1 MTALTNIVPTFVNSC
16 RKPKPVCEQLQ
27 KAKTL
32 CSDPQILI
40 EQRLDFSRWVPEG
53 FGTGDCLIVADKILH
68 IIDFK
73 YGVGILVAAENN
85 PQMMC
90 YALGALDIYDGIY
103 DIEEVRMTIFQ
114 PRRENISFWDISK
127 ADLLACGIQS
137 GTCKI

>member
-16 RKPKPVCEQLQ
+16 R

-73 YGVGILVAAENN
+73 YGVGILVEAKNN
-85 PQMMC
+85 P
-90 YALGALDIYDGIY
+90 
-103 DIEEVRMTIFQ
+103 R
-114 PRRENISFWDISK
+114 
-127 ADLLACGIQS
+127 
-137 GTCKI
+137 